1 MIMGDSGTGGAG
13 QAAGDVRM
21 RPEMSGSAATPTDQ
35 RRNLYVIFG
44 SLMAG
49 LFLSELDQTIFATAL
64 PTIVGELRGVD
75 RMLWVTTAYVL
86 TATIMM
92 PIYGKLSDLIGR
104 KPLFVAALSIFLV
117 GSVVGGLA
125 PDMTWLIAGRAVQ
138 GLGGGGLL
146 ILVQAIIADLIP
158 ARRRAR
164 YLSAMGAVFAASSML
179 GPPVGG
185 WLAASVGWRWA
196 FWINLPLV
204 AWRLLWLRSFCGCP
218 RRPGGRFS
226 WTSGA

>member
-1 MIMGDSGTGGAG
+1 MITGDSGTGDAG
-13 QAAGDVRM
+13 QAAGNVRT

-35 RRNLYVIFG
+35 RRHLYVIFG

-104 KPLFVAALSIFLV
+104 KQLFVAALSIFLV

-138 GLGGGGLL
+138 TT
-146 ILVQAIIADLIP
+146 Q
-158 ARRRAR
+158 
-164 YLSAMGAVFAASSML
+164 
-179 GPPVGG
+179 
-185 WLAASVGWRWA
+185 
-196 FWINLPLV
+196 
-204 AWRLLWLRSFCGCP
+204 
-218 RRPGGRFS
+218 
-226 WTSGA
+226 